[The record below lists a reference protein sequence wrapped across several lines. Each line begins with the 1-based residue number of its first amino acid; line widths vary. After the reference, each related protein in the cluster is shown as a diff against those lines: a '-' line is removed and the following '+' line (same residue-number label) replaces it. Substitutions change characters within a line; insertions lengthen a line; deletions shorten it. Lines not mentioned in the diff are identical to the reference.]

1 MSKESR
7 NRPRVPRRRSRSS
20 SSSWGHLAN
29 WLHVALVV
37 GVPLALSQELYNYID
52 LPRGILIQVGAVL
65 LLAIWLMGAVSQ
77 GKLRIVRTPLD
88 LPLLGIVLWA
98 GLSLLWAGNIYEG
111 LTRWSVWGACLVF
124 FFLTVNMI
132 QSERDTR
139 RLLGALLLVGTLVGA
154 LGIFQYL
161 LEVDWVLQLRPP
173 AATFGNRNM
182 AAQFM
187 VLTIPLAAGFFLLT
201 GKRIHV
207 LLTVMVLGVLCLFL
221 FYTGTRAGWLA
232 AAVEFCLLA
241 ILLARDHFKWKLA
254 PPRGQE
260 KKRALV
266 VCAVVGFILI
276 NLTPSGFQWQLGT
289 AVDRI
294 LEVLVLEESESRQ
307 ATDQVADQATEFQVQ
322 PLEVSG
328 LRGDTLTV
336 RMRIWQNTLRMG
348 EEHLLTGV
356 GIGNF
361 EIFYPRYVRSAVVD
375 QVFDEDGQWKRAH
388 NDYAQIFA
396 ELGLVGF
403 FLLGWLLFALVKVC
417 VTLLGQETKGEL
429 RYLVIGVVVSL
440 TGLSIIA
447 FFSFP
452 FQMVTPTF
460 VFALY
465 LGVLGGHYGR
475 QPLEDESSRPHRK
488 ASILLSPRAARV
500 GAGVTLVGLLI
511 LLPFEYK
518 QVQADLYFK
527 KMVMA
532 SQRKDWAAAIS
543 HGREGYQYLP
553 SRKEFLFHV
562 GQAYFETGNL
572 DAGIEATKEFMK
584 AYPYFANGH
593 HNIGMA
599 YAVKGD
605 EDSAFHHFNQAFE
618 IIPTYAKTHFAVA
631 QLYELR
637 DNLDEALEHYRS
649 AVRGSPDNTLF
660 LVGLGQV
667 AFRKGLHQEAMDA
680 FEAAVKHDP
689 DNIAHYLKFGTVAAN
704 MGKLPEAKVAF
715 SKALELDPKSAEAH
729 YRLGMILF
737 VSLKEREEG
746 IQHFKEALDL
756 KLPAPYASEVRRL
769 MGEERE

>member
-7 NRPRVPRRRSRSS
+7 NRLRVSRRRSHSS
-20 SSSWGHLAN
+20 NSSWGHLAN
-29 WLHVALVV
+29 WLQFALVV
-37 GVPLALSQELYNYID
+37 VVPLALSQEFYNYID

-65 LLAIWLMGAVSQ
+65 ILAIWLMGAVSQ
-77 GKLRIVRTPLD
+77 GKLRIVRTPFD
-88 LPLLGIVLWA
+88 LPLLGFVLWA
-98 GLSLLWAGNIYEG
+98 GLSLLWASNIYEG
-111 LTRWSVWGACLVF
+111 FTRWSVWGACLIL
-124 FFLTVNMI
+124 FFLTVNLI

-139 RLLGALLLVGTLVGA
+139 RLLGALVLAGALVGA
-154 LGIFQYL
+154 LGILQYL

-187 VLTIPLAAGFFLLT
+187 VLTIPLAAGFFLLAR
-201 GKRIHV
+201 KRIHA
-207 LLTVMVLGVLCLFL
+207 LLAVMVLGVLCLFL
-221 FYTGTRAGWLA
+221 FYTGTRTGWLA
-232 AAVEFCLLA
+232 AAVEFLLLT

-254 PPRGQE
+254 LPRGQE

-266 VCAVVGFILI
+266 VCAVLGFILI
-276 NLTPSGFQWQLGT
+276 NLTPSGFQWQVGT

-294 LEVLVLEESESRQ
+294 RELLVLEESEPPQ
-307 ATDQVADQATEFQVQ
+307 ARDQAADQATEFQVQ
-322 PLEVSG
+322 PLEVTAP
-328 LRGDTLTV
+328 RGDSLSV
-336 RMRIWQNTLRMG
+336 RIRIWQNTLRMG

-361 EIFYPRYVRSAVVD
+361 EIFYPRYARSAVVD
-375 QVFDEDGQWKRAH
+375 QVFDEEGQWKRAH
-388 NDYAQIFA
+388 NDHAQIFA
-396 ELGLVGF
+396 ELGLVGL
-403 FLLGWLLFALVKVC
+403 FLWGWLLFALVKVC
-417 VTLLGQETKGEL
+417 VVLLGQERKGEL
-429 RYLVIGVVVSL
+429 HYLVMGVVVAL

-460 VFALY
+460 VFVLY
-465 LGVLGGHYGR
+465 LGVLGGHYCR

-488 ASILLSPRAARV
+488 ASILLSSRAATV
-500 GAGVTLVGLLI
+500 GAGVTLLCLLI

-518 QVQADLYFK
+518 RVRADLHFK

-532 SQRKDWAAAIS
+532 AQRKDWAAAIS
-543 HGREGYQYLP
+543 HGKEGYQYFP
-553 SRKEFLFHV
+553 YRKEFLFHV
-562 GQAYFETGNL
+562 GKANFETGNL

-584 AYPYFANGH
+584 AYPYYANGH

-637 DNLDEALEHYRS
+637 DNLDEALEHYRA
-649 AVRGSPDNTLF
+649 AVRGSPDNTQF

-680 FEAAVKHDP
+680 FEGAVKNDS
-689 DNIAHYLKFGTVAAN
+689 DNIAHYLKLGTVAAN
-704 MGKLPEAKVAF
+704 LGKLPEAKAAF

-737 VSLKEREEG
+737 VAFEEREEG
-746 IQHFKEALDL
+746 IQHFQEALHL